1 MKKYAIIVAGGE
13 GKRMNHP
20 VPKQFHLLA
29 GKPVLFYS
37 VDAFLRS
44 YPHMQVILVLPESK
58 ISAGQ
63 EIIDAYFNYDRV
75 RITVG
80 GRTRF
85 HSVQNGLK
93 LVEGDAV
100 VMVHDAVRCLVTTAL
115 IERCYEAVLQFGSAI
130 PVVDCRDSLRVVNE
144 DGNTALDRDSVKLV
158 QTPQAFYSKII
169 LPAFEIDYKERFT
182 DEASVAEGFG
192 IKVHLIPGEEENI
205 KLTRPAD
212 LTYAEMLLAS
222 RTVNP

>member
-44 YPHMQVILVLPESK
+44 YPDMQVLLVLPESK

-93 LVEGDAV
+93 LVEGDSV
-100 VMVHDAVRCLVTTAL
+100 VMIHDAVRCLVTPAL

-130 PVVDCRDSLRVVNE
+130 PVVDCKDSLRIVSE
-144 DGNTALDRDSVKLV
+144 EGNSAIDREKVKLV

-169 LPAFEIDYKERFT
+169 LPAFEIDYKEKFT

-192 IKVHLIPGEEENI
+192 IKVHLIPGEDDNI
-205 KLTRPAD
+205 KLTRPSD
-212 LTYAEMLLAS
+212 LIYAESLLAAKS
-222 RTVNP
+222 INT

>member
-1 MKKYAIIVAGGE
+1 
-13 GKRMNHP
+13 MNHP

-29 GKPVLFYS
+29 GKPVLYYS

-44 YPHMQVILVLPESK
+44 YPDMQVILVLPESK

-63 EIIDAYFNYDRV
+63 EIIDAYFDYNRV

-93 LVEGDAV
+93 LVEGDSV
-100 VMVHDAVRCLVTTAL
+100 VMVHDAVRCLVTPAL

-130 PVVDCRDSLRVVNE
+130 PVVDCRDSLRIVE
-144 DGNTALDRDSVKLV
+144 ADGNSALDRNLVKLV

-169 LPAFEIDYKERFT
+169 LPAFEIDYKEKFT

-192 IKVHLIPGEEENI
+192 IKLHLIPGEDENI

-212 LTYAEMLLAS
+212 LVYAEMLLAS
-222 RTVNP
+222 KLLNS

>member
-29 GKPVLFYS
+29 GKPVLYYS

-44 YPHMQVILVLPESK
+44 YPDMQVILVLPESK

-63 EIIDAYFNYDRV
+63 EIIDAYFDYERV

-100 VMVHDAVRCLVTTAL
+100 VMVHDAVRCLVTPSL

-130 PVVDCRDSLRVVNE
+130 PVIDCRDSLRMINE
-144 DGNTALDRDSVKLV
+144 EGNSALDRDKVKLV

-169 LPAFEIDYKERFT
+169 LPAFEIDYKEKFT

-192 IKVHLIPGEEENI
+192 IKVHLINGEEENI
-205 KLTRPAD
+205 KLTQPAD
-212 LTYAEMLLAS
+212 LQYAEMLLAAKS
-222 RTVNP
+222 IK